1 MRLPTNI
8 RASIHHLHISTRSIA
23 TMPIGREVVS
33 AIVIGSG
40 QAGTPLAVA
49 LANAGRSTVLI
60 ERSNLGGT
68 CVNVG
73 CTPTKTMIAS
83 GRVALLAGR
92 ASEYGI
98 FQRAVGE
105 LAIGEVDTF

>member
-1 MRLPTNI
+1 M
-8 RASIHHLHISTRSIA
+8 
-23 TMPIGREVVS
+23 VS

-83 GRVALLAGR
+83 GRIAHLVGR

-105 LAIGEVDTF
+105 GIVPVAQMERIRERKREIVQRWRSGSERRVAGVEGL